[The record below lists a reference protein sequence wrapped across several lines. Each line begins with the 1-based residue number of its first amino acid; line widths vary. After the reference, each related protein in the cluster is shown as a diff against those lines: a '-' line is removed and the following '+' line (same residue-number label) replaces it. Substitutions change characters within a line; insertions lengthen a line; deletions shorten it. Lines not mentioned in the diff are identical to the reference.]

1 MKRAT
6 YECPFQ
12 NLLFEKRK
20 KLLLTSKQKE
30 KFREIDELL
39 PIPVFSR
46 VFTTRTT
53 AVTKL
58 NTKDEQKNV
67 FTKKSDDN

>member
-12 NLLFEKRK
+12 NLLFEKKRK
-20 KLLLTSKQKE
+20 KIIIDKKQEEE

-39 PIPVFSR
+39 PIFLY
-46 VFTTRTT
+46 FHEF
-53 AVTKL
+53 L
-58 NTKDEQKNV
+58 QQEQQPLQ
-67 FTKKSDDN
+67 KKHKR